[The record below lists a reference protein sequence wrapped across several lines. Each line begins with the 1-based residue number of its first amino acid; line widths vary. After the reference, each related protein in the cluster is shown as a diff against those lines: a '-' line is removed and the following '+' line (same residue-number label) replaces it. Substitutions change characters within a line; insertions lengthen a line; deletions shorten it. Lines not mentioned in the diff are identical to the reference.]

1 MEIIL
6 WKKLFSAFS
15 HRLLPIG
22 AHPFGQ
28 APEER

>member
-6 WKKLFSAFS
+6 WKKLLSAFL
-15 HRLLPIG
+15 HRLLTIG

>member
-6 WKKLFSAFS
+6 WKKMLSAFL

-28 APEER
+28 APD

>member
-15 HRLLPIG
+15 HRFLPIG

-28 APEER
+28 APD